1 MTTANI
7 LIIFT
12 LDYPNITSIMSTGPA
27 SKKYPYLMGDYKLDN
42 NKTVQLM
49 KVYKKTDGDYYI
61 FYSSKFSL

>member
-1 MTTANI
+1 M

-27 SKKYPYLMGDYKLDN
+27 AEKYPYLMGNYKLDTT
-42 NKTVQLM
+42 KTAQLR

-61 FYSSKFSL
+61 FYSSKFLL